1 MGKEKEFFSKEDL
14 ETLRKAIG
22 EAEGKSTGEIV
33 IHLVSK
39 VEKDFTVQGERLFHK
54 LKLDRTQERNGVL
67 ILVAPW
73 QRVLR
78 IVADMGFS
86 RLRDGRKL
94 SEGRLRGRVGEG
106 GETDR
111 RGALPLLPLPGE
123 KPQRTLG
130 SDRMGRRSRP
140 GEMKDGW
147 ENGLLS
153 PLPRGG

>member
-78 IVADMGFS
+78 IVADKGIH
-86 RLRDGRKL
+86 
-94 SEGRLRGRVGEG
+94 E
-106 GETDR
+106 
-111 RGALPLLPLPGE
+111 
-123 KPQRTLG
+123 
-130 SDRMGRRSRP
+130 
-140 GEMKDGW
+140 
-147 ENGLLS
+147 
-153 PLPRGG
+153 